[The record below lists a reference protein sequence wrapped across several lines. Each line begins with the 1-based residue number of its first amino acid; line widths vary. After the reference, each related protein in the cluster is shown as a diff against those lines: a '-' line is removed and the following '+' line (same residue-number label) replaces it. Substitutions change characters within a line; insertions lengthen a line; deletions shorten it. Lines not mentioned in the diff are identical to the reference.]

1 MSCKSLIYT
10 AMTTPTAVTI
20 NGTLPLGTIVRRY
33 GCNCNLNGSGISVE
47 GAGYYDVSVS
57 VVAVPAVAGTVT
69 VQLMQ
74 DGVAVSGANASAT
87 VAATDTDV
95 TLAFPAAL
103 RLGCCSTGSTLT
115 LVLTGAAS
123 TINNVAVR
131 VTKI

>member
-1 MSCKSLIYT
+1 MTSL
-10 AMTTPTAVTI
+10 PSLLLQWRNRKEV
-20 NGTLPLGTIVRRY
+20 LRY
-33 GCNCNLNGSGISVE
+33 GKLENLAQGCSGISVE

-57 VVAVPAVAGTVT
+57 VVAVPAAAGTVT

-103 RLGCCSTGSTLT
+103 RLGCCATGSTLT